1 MPHKDGQLEEKCVQ
15 ELPRII
21 LKMTRAYLSLVRW
34 MEEIRETDI
43 EKVWPKMYTLNI
55 IKFQCDNDLLMAFFK
70 SGLVV
75 FGAEQDVYVPEQEF
89 IKRFHQFCKDQG
101 SSAYRYP
108 WKPSVYEAVFKD
120 NGVRRDGNLEDRR

>member
-1 MPHKDGQLEEKCVQ
+1 
-15 ELPRII
+15 
-21 LKMTRAYLSLVRW
+21 MTRAYLSLVRW